1 MFDRDFF
8 DESINK
14 SCKLLIVKDN
24 LSEKY
29 FIDFLSKY
37 LNKSIKRIVSFDLEF
52 NTPPGSHGERVI
64 AIFQMAFYLKKYVLI
79 VFFNPALLEKKT
91 NKIIHNLLI
100 SKLIIKIGHGTDS
113 LDIPAIY
120 NYLETDNQR
129 IAFTNSLYDTRF
141 LCEYVNIMCG
151 LRLCNIYHLLERYSV
166 ILPKQ
171 MSWLI
176 ENEKKL
182 GRFWMKIIDLKK
194 LSPELRDYSMYDAL
208 YLKKL
213 LGLMKKDYKKSNY
226 DYNLIIQ
233 ATRLV
238 FLLKR
243 DVIKLPD
250 FSSFNIYFLSNKQ
263 KLYDYFIEYYSKFNE
278 DLFKIGYFKNQ
289 LIKILQLVFYIK
301 VCKKNKV
308 YKSLNKLI
316 DNTDILN
323 LENIWNSFSIYLK
336 FYPKI
341 NKLIVKFL
349 DLS

>member
-37 LNKSIKRIVSFDLEF
+37 LNKPIKRIVSFDLEF

-79 VFFNPALLEKKT
+79 IFFNPALLEKKT

-120 NYLETDNQR
+120 NYLETDDQR
-129 IAFTNSLYDTRF
+129 IEFTNTLYDTRF
-141 LCEYVNIMCG
+141 LCEYVNIISG
-151 LRLCNIYHLLERYSV
+151 LRLCNIYHLLEKYSV

-171 MSWLI
+171 MEWLI

-182 GRFWMKIIDLKK
+182 GRFWMKVIDLKK

-213 LGLMKKDYKKSNY
+213 LGLMKKDYKKLNY

-233 ATRLV
+233 TTRLV

-250 FSSFNIYFLSNKQ
+250 FSSFNIYFLSNKE

-316 DNTDILN
+316 DKSDISN
-323 LENIWNSFSIYLK
+323 LEGIWNNFSIYLN

-349 DLS
+349 NII

>member
-1 MFDRDFF
+1 MFDREFF

-37 LNKSIKRIVSFDLEF
+37 LNKPIKRIVSFDLEF

-79 VFFNPALLEKKT
+79 VFFNPALLEKKS

-100 SKLIIKIGHGTDS
+100 SNSIIKIGHGTDS

-120 NYLETDNQR
+120 NYLETDTQR

-171 MSWLI
+171 MDWLI

-182 GRFWMKIIDLKK
+182 GRFWMKVIDLKK

-226 DYNLIIQ
+226 DYNLIIE

-316 DNTDILN
+316 DNTDISN
-323 LENIWNSFSIYLK
+323 LENIWNNFSIYLK

-341 NKLIVKFL
+341 NRLIVKFL